1 MGMTS
6 IADTV
11 KEGHSVISAALNNVS
26 AMEIYTIKRFFLN
39 SMDSFL
45 WLCPPE
51 AEAAREEEDYN
62 SRNVGQGSS
71 NKRFK
76 RAPKK

>member
-26 AMEIYTIKRFFLN
+26 AVEIYTIKRFFLN

-51 AEAAREEEDYN
+51 EIAQEQEENYN
-62 SRNVGQGSS
+62 QRNVSASGS

-76 RAPKK
+76 RNRT